1 MKTSLPAFT
10 AVICL
15 LISLNSCLSSK
26 NSIEQ
31 SKPAN
36 YSTKE
41 EASCF
46 VQMNDGSIKNYA
58 TLKLVTG
65 VFKTPHL
72 IADGNV
78 IISADKVLAY
88 QTKDQYAISQKGFT
102 TIKPS
107 YVAVDALPGFAVK
120 VAKGKLNVYAIKYYN
135 GHNTTEKFFLQIG
148 DDGAIVPYKYELMSD
163 LVKDNIEAYNF
174 FNKKKKTIALN
185 KRLLATADI
194 YNNTSSTYISKN

>member
-1 MKTSLPAFT
+1 MKTKLPQFT
-10 AVICL
+10 AILCL
-15 LISLNSCLSSK
+15 LFSLNACVSSK
-26 NSIEQ
+26 NVLEQ
-31 SKPAN
+31 NKPASEN
-36 YSTKE
+36 TKE
-41 EASCF
+41 EAACF
-46 VQMNDGSIKNYA
+46 VQMNDGTVKNYS

-72 IADGNV
+72 IADGNI
-78 IISADKVLAY
+78 IISADKVAAY
-88 QTKDQYAISQKGFT
+88 QSKEQYAISQKGFT
-102 TIKPS
+102 TIQPS
-107 YVAVDALPGFAVK
+107 YVATDALPGFAVR

-185 KRLLATADI
+185 KRLLVTADM
-194 YNNTSSTYISKN
+194 YNNSSYISKN

>member
-1 MKTSLPAFT
+1 MKTKLPQFT
-10 AVICL
+10 AILCL
-15 LISLNSCLSSK
+15 LFSLNSCLSSK
-26 NSIEQ
+26 NALEQ
-31 SKPAN
+31 TKPISEN
-36 YSTKE
+36 TKE
-41 EASCF
+41 ETACF
-46 VQMNDGSIKNYA
+46 VQMNDGTVKNYS

-78 IISADKVLAY
+78 IISADKVAAY
-88 QTKDQYAISQKGFT
+88 QSKDQYAISQKGFT
-102 TIKPS
+102 TIQPS
-107 YVAVDALPGFAVK
+107 YVAVDALPGFAVR

-174 FNKKKKTIALN
+174 FNKKKKAIALN
-185 KRLLATADI
+185 KRLLVTADI
-194 YNNTSSTYISKN
+194 YNSNSSYISKN

>member
-1 MKTSLPAFT
+1 MKTKLPQFT
-10 AVICL
+10 SVLCL
-15 LISLNSCLSSK
+15 LFSLNSCISSK
-26 NSIEQ
+26 NALEQ
-31 SKPAN
+31 IKPTN
-36 YSTKE
+36 ENNKE
-41 EASCF
+41 ETACF
-46 VQMNDGSIKNYA
+46 VQMNDGTVKNYS

-72 IADGNV
+72 IGDGNV
-78 IISADKVLAY
+78 IISADKVAAY
-88 QTKDQYAISQKGFT
+88 QSKDQYAISQKGFT
-102 TIKPS
+102 NIQPS
-107 YVAVDALPGFAVK
+107 YVAVDALPGFAVR

-185 KRLLATADI
+185 KRLLVTAGI
-194 YNNTSSTYISKN
+194 YNSNSSYISKN

>member
-1 MKTSLPAFT
+1 MKTSLPTFT
-10 AVICL
+10 AIVCL
-15 LISLNSCLSSK
+15 LISLNSCVSSK

-31 SKPAN
+31 NKPATYN
-36 YSTKE
+36 AKE
-41 EASCF
+41 EAPCF
-46 VQMNDGSIKNYA
+46 VQMTDGSFQNYA

-72 IADGNV
+72 LADGNV

-88 QTKDQYAISQKGFT
+88 QNKEQYAISQKGFT
-102 TIKPS
+102 TVQPS
-107 YVAVDALPGFAVK
+107 YVAVDVLPGFAVR

-174 FNKKKKTIALN
+174 FNKKKKSIALN

-194 YNNTSSTYISKN
+194 YNNASYISKN